1 MAKLKF
7 QRVTL
12 NVAFYRE
19 GDKFI
24 AYSPAL
30 DLSTCGDTQEQAKI
44 RFEEAL
50 QLFLEESDKMG
61 TLDDVL
67 LECGWKKIGHP
78 QKTWLPPVYIGQTQ
92 KEVRLPCPA

>member
-19 GDKFI
+19 RDKFI
-24 AYSPAL
+24 AYSAAL
-30 DLSTCGDTQEQAKI
+30 DLSTCGGVQEQAKR

-61 TLDDVL
+61 ALEEVL
-67 LECGWKKIGHP
+67 LECGWKKVGHQ

-92 KEVRLPCPA
+92 EEVRLPCPT